1 VGRERCRPRPARVV
15 SRNDREILDDL
26 LATLR
31 ALERNALPF
40 ADNLPARDAEGTHWL
55 TPEPVGE
62 CLHRVSLPRYSIRS
76 RAPGITH
83 AGVRTL
89 AVGNPRALEE
99 EGQNVDPGRPG
110 PLRGIP

>member
-1 VGRERCRPRPARVV
+1 MGRVWAVNDVDPGRVRVV

-62 CLHRVSLPRYSIRS
+62 CLHRMSLPRYSIRS

-89 AVGNPRALEE
+89 AVGNPTRVGRGRAEC
-99 EGQNVDPGRPG
+99 
-110 PLRGIP
+110 